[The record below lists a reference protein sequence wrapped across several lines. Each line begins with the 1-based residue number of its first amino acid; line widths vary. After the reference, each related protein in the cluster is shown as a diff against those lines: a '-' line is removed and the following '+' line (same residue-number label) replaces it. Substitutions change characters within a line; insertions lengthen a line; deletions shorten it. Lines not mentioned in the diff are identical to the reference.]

1 MRRRHTPRYAITGH
15 QHPQRALLQENRLR
29 PSGHLSVADA
39 NDLHPSCLTCPSP
52 PTLLNNGRLPLT
64 RSPLWSAAL
73 ESNLSK
79 VRGKIGA
86 EMIGKQDYSAL
97 RGGFHEFE

>member
-1 MRRRHTPRYAITGH
+1 MTYTLHASPA
-15 QHPQRALLQENRLR
+15 R
-29 PSGHLSVADA
+29 PLPPSSTTAASLSLSDP
-39 NDLHPSCLTCPSP
+39 LSPS
-52 PTLLNNGRLPLT
+52 
-64 RSPLWSAAL
+64 LWSAAL